1 MVVVFV
7 VVSVVVFP
15 VTFTFP
21 LSVNGYSICVA
32 VDVCSVIAFAFA
44 RLTAETL
51 LSDSFPVIL
60 ISPVPEFAT
69 TLPLLSTSIAE
80 AVGITSTSCPEAGSI
95 FFAG

>member
-21 LSVNGYSICVA
+21 LKVNGYSVG
-32 VDVCSVIAFAFA
+32 VDPVIAIALA

-51 LSDSFPVIL
+51 FVDSLPVIL

-80 AVGITSTSCPEAGSI
+80 AVAVPCTLLSLSVVPAFKLS
-95 FFAG
+95 